1 METSLLPTEHWSDK
15 GRPEWAAVSNAKT
28 EVRAEAEMD
37 NDESVLGGLLNNA
50 PTLKVQD
57 SPFQVG
63 RSNINPAEPIPK
75 SLVTIKFSWQNVPG
89 TQPDMTFNRSIEQLW
104 SVEQSLMVIAALNSE
119 KIVPSF
125 EIESVTDPEERAG
138 N

>member
-1 METSLLPTEHWSDK
+1 
-15 GRPEWAAVSNAKT
+15 VSNAKT